1 METRLPGVRFLT
13 DLSWNLVDTAVLEVA
28 HGQGRYVIKA
38 AGPSNR
44 HISRELDAHEAWTG
58 VWTRQERAPRL
69 VHANRSLNLLIAEY
83 LEGYLVEGSGAE
95 YESGTYLQAGHLLRT
110 FHVQT
115 VRTDSRY
122 EAAATEKAMAW
133 LETPHRIEE
142 SAAEKVRGILAAYR
156 PEPVPVVPTHGDWQ
170 PRNWLMNGSELR
182 VIDFGRFEFRPAI
195 SDFCRLA
202 VQQWRSG
209 PELEAAFFEGYGS
222 DPRESR
228 LWNITLLREAVS
240 TAAWAFQVGDHEFE
254 KQGHRMLADALANY
268 RSNYLPV
275 LPGRHGDFG

>member
-1 METRLPGVRFLT
+1 METRLPGVRFLN

-38 AGPSNR
+38 AGPSSH
-44 HISRELDAHEAWTG
+44 HIGREIDAHEAWVE
-58 VWTRQERAPRL
+58 VWACQERAPRL
-69 VHANRSLNLLIAEY
+69 LHANRSLNLLITEY
-83 LEGYLVEGSGAE
+83 LEGYLVEGSAAE
-95 YESGTYLQAGHLLRT
+95 YESGTYLQAGQLLRE
-110 FHVQT
+110 FHTQT
-115 VRTDSRY
+115 VRIDSQY

-142 SAAEKVRGILAAYR
+142 SVAGKVRGILSTYR

-202 VQQWRSG
+202 VQQWRTR

-228 LWNITLLREAVS
+228 LWNITLLREAVA
-240 TAAWAFQVGDHEFE
+240 TAALTFQVGDHEFE

-268 RSNYLPV
+268 RSNYLPA
-275 LPGRHGDFG
+275 LPGATR